1 MVRLDRIY
9 TGGGDG
15 GETSQ
20 GDGTRVSKLH
30 PRISA
35 GGAVDELN
43 CVLGV
48 AATGLTDRE
57 VSDVVRRL
65 QQLLF
70 DLGADLCVPI
80 LEDESDRRKS
90 FRMTPQHVLELEKL
104 IDHFNATLQPLN
116 SFILPGGSAAAGW
129 LHLARAVCRRA
140 EVEVLRLQTL
150 ESINN
155 SILICLNRLSDLL
168 FVLARYVN
176 SRGTDDVL
184 WRPNAFLVP
193 E

>member
-1 MVRLDRIY
+1 MQNMVRLDRIY

-48 AATGLTDRE
+48 AATGLTDPA
-57 VSDVVRRL
+57 VSAVVERL

-70 DLGADLCVPI
+70 DLGADLCIPFAEQEPERQKNTVFAGSTCRNW
-80 LEDESDRRKS
+80 SD
-90 FRMTPQHVLELEKL
+90 
-104 IDHFNATLQPLN
+104 
-116 SFILPGGSAAAGW
+116 
-129 LHLARAVCRRA
+129 
-140 EVEVLRLQTL
+140 
-150 ESINN
+150 
-155 SILICLNRLSDLL
+155 
-168 FVLARYVN
+168 
-176 SRGTDDVL
+176 
-184 WRPNAFLVP
+184 
-193 E
+193 